1 MKEKHSTMTWG
12 LNYIH
17 LKVVNEKRRKEFKIG
32 IGFGRVGE
40 KGVFKSKGQSFIL
53 EEINYSMTFQGLKA
67 MATTWVSNLLLL
79 RGFISE

>member
-1 MKEKHSTMTWG
+1 MTWG

-17 LKVVNEKRRKEFKIG
+17 LKVVNGKRPKEFKIG
-32 IGFGRVGE
+32 IGFGCVGE

-53 EEINYSMTFQGLKA
+53 EEINYSMTFQGLKT

-79 RGFISE
+79 RGFI